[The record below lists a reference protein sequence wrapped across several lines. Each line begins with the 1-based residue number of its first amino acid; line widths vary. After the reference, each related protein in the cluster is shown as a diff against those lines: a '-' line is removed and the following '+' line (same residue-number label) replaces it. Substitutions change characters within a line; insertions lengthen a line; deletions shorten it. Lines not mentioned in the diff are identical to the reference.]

1 MNDNQNDGE
10 EQIFDGADHNQQNSS
25 DDGVNSSV
33 KHSSWAENDGTG
45 EFRNPY
51 IELAQVHAKVYVVN
65 PTQFHVSAVIC
76 EMCGASGTTD
86 TFFSRSKRFCSVSC
100 SRSYSSNS
108 KKSSILAR
116 LQVGLSGVE
125 LYTYL
130 FKQ

>member
-1 MNDNQNDGE
+1 MNDNQSDGE

-25 DDGVNSSV
+25 DDGVNNSETR
-33 KHSSWAENDGTG
+33 SSWAENDGTG
-45 EFRNPY
+45 ELRNPSI
-51 IELAQVHAKVYVVN
+51 IELAKVYVVN

-76 EMCGASGTTD
+76 EMCGTSGTTD

-108 KKSSILAR
+108 KKSSVLAR
-116 LQVGLSGVE
+116 LQVGLSGIE
-125 LYTYL
+125 LHTYL